1 MWLEPLVTVPSRRG
15 LLVGTRGLARDR
27 RAAKEARYRGVPREV
42 AAREGVQEVSLEP
55 NLEAPPFGRG
65 GKVRPAVGRHVLC

>member
-1 MWLEPLVTVPSRRG
+1 MIIVCG
-15 LLVGTRGLARDR
+15 GIKGGTGKTTIACNLT
-27 RAAKEARYRGVPREV
+27 
-42 AAREGVQEVSLEP
+42 SLEP